1 MIAIT
6 EDKQIDR
13 DGEIIGQIV
22 DGIAWLKSKQAP
34 RILGQI
40 RTAAG
45 MDNLS
50 FEVAETPTVNESLT
64 VQPISTPEVL
74 DTPPALEPVAV
85 CDDAAAGIRS
95 YDLTGFGEIGSQY
108 FKRCFVNHYGPTGYA
123 EFCKANNI

>member
-1 MIAIT
+1 MITIT
-6 EDKQIDR
+6 SNNLINR
-13 DGEIIGQIV
+13 DGELIGQIV
-22 DGIAWLKSKQAP
+22 NNVAWLNSKQAP

-45 MDNLS
+45 IDNLS
-50 FEVAETPTVNESLT
+50 FDSVWPATVNESLT
-64 VQPISTPEVL
+64 VQPISTPEVV
-74 DTPPALEPVAV
+74 DIPPALEPVAV

-95 YDLTGFGEIGSQY
+95 YDLTGFGEIGSPY

>member
-6 EDKQIDR
+6 EDNQIDR
-13 DGEIIGQIV
+13 DGEIIGQII

-40 RTAAG
+40 RAAAG
-45 MDNLS
+45 ANGLT
-50 FEVAETPTVNESLT
+50 FETVEPQTVNESLT
-64 VQPISTPEVL
+64 IEPISAPEVV
-74 DTPPALEPVAV
+74 DIPPALEPVAV

>member
-22 DGIAWLKSKQAP
+22 DKIAWLKSKQAP

-45 MDNLS
+45 IDDLS
-50 FEVAETPTVNESLT
+50 FEVVETPTVNESLT
-64 VQPISTPEVL
+64 VQPISTPEVF
-74 DTPPALEPVAV
+74 DIPPALEPVAV
-85 CDDAAAGIRS
+85 CDDAAAGIRF
-95 YDLTGFGEIGSQY
+95 YDLTGFGEIGTPY

-123 EFCKANNI
+123 EFCKANGI

>member
-6 EDKQIDR
+6 ADNQIDR

-22 DGIAWLKSKQAP
+22 DNIAWLKSKQAP

-50 FEVAETPTVNESLT
+50 FEVVESPTDKESLI
-64 VQPISTPEVL
+64 VEPISAPEVV
-74 DTPPALEPVAV
+74 DIPPALEPVAV

-108 FKRCFVNHYGPTGYA
+108 FKRCFVNHYGPTNYA
-123 EFCKANNI
+123 AFCQANDI

>member
-1 MIAIT
+1 MITIT
-6 EDKQIDR
+6 EDNQIDR
-13 DGEIIGQIV
+13 DGEIIGQII

-40 RTAAG
+40 RAAAG
-45 MDNLS
+45 APIMT
-50 FEVAETPTVNESLT
+50 FETIDSPTVNEPST
-64 VQPISTPEVL
+64 VEFISTLEVV
-74 DTPPALEPVAV
+74 DIPPALEPVAV

>member
-40 RTAAG
+40 RTATG

-50 FEVAETPTVNESLT
+50 FEVVETPTVNESLT

-85 CDDAAAGIRS
+85 CDDAAAGTPS
-95 YDLTGFGEIGSQY
+95 YDLTGFGEIGSPY
-108 FKRCFVNHYGPTGYA
+108 FKRCFVNHYGPSAYA
-123 EFCKANNI
+123 AFCKVNGI

>member
-45 MDNLS
+45 IDDLS
-50 FEVAETPTVNESLT
+50 FEVVETPTVNESLT

-85 CDDAAAGIRS
+85 CDDAAAGTPS
-95 YDLTGFGEIGSQY
+95 YDLTDFGVIGSPY
-108 FKRCFVNHYGPTGYA
+108 FKRCFVNHYGPSAYA
-123 EFCKANNI
+123 AFCKANDI